1 MNLLSFSSDGD
12 SKNTSLRHYFTPV
25 IWHYD
30 DLHVLIKELYSI
42 LTAAGNEKDALSYE
56 GFM

>member
-1 MNLLSFSSDGD
+1 MVIL
-12 SKNTSLRHYFTPV
+12 KIRHYVITSLRHYFTPV